1 MSQFAPCPACN
12 RHIVTD
18 EIECPFCA
26 AALPDSF
33 RELPARPAPRGR
45 LSRAAL
51 MAAGAALIGAAGCGG
66 SLDNGG
72 NNDAAA
78 DTGSM
83 SDGNN
88 NEGGAVALYGAPAP
102 EYGAPP
108 LASGEG

>member
-1 MSQFAPCPACN
+1 MSQFTPCPACN

-18 EIECPFCA
+18 ETECPFCS

-33 RELPARPAPRGR
+33 RQLPARPAPRGR
-45 LSRAAL
+45 LGRAAL
-51 MAAGAALIGAAGCGG
+51 MAAGAALMGAAGCADN
-66 SLDNGG
+66 LDNGG

-108 LASGEG
+108 LGSGEG

>member
-1 MSQFAPCPACN
+1 MSQFAPCPSCN
-12 RHIVTD
+12 RHVVTV
-18 EIECPFCA
+18 EIACPFCS
-26 AALPDSF
+26 AALPESF
-33 RELPARPAPRGR
+33 RQRPAPPAPRGR

-51 MAAGAALIGAAGCGG
+51 MAAGAVLVGAAGC
-66 SLDNGG
+66 SDNLDDGG

-78 DTGSM
+78 DAGSM

-88 NEGGAVALYGAPAP
+88 NDGGAVALYGAPAP